1 MLQQTQRTRLLKQ
14 LSLLG
19 SNFEGEQIAAI
30 NSINR
35 TLESSKLTW
44 NDFIQTLDSA
54 DLSGAY
60 NSGFSD
66 GFQAACDYKN
76 SETLYPNRDK
86 YYQMLVALKKRSD
99 KLNEWSR
106 AFVSNILEN
115 WFAKKN
121 SKRLSPK
128 QCACIERMYHQ
139 FCR

>member
-1 MLQQTQRTRLLKQ
+1 M
-14 LSLLG
+14 G

-30 NSINR
+30 NAINR
-35 TLESSKLTW
+35 TLESSSITW
-44 NDFIQTLDSA
+44 NDFIHSLDTV
-54 DLSGAY
+54 DLSAAY

-66 GFQAACDYKN
+66 GFQAGCDYNN
-76 SETLYPNRDK
+76 SETLYPNKDK
-86 YYQMLVALKKRSD
+86 YYQMIVALEKRSE

-121 SKRLSPK
+121 GMRLSPK

-139 FCR
+139 FCRCKS